1 MVQSQAAIFLPIG
14 KLAAAAGVGVETVR
28 FYQRRGLLG
37 TPSRADGIRRYG
49 SDDLRRLKFIRQAQ
63 TAGFTLKEIRELLD
77 LDDSEDRAR
86 AREMAKSRI
95 AALDEQMAALK
106 AARDSLLHLAQE
118 CGKGGSGP
126 CPILASF
133 DQSSRSRSR
142 R

>member
-37 TPSRADGIRRYG
+37 TPSRAGGIRRYG

-86 AREMAKSRI
+86 AREMARSRI

-106 AARDSLLHLAQE
+106 TARDSLLHLAQE
-118 CGKGGSGP
+118 CGKGGAGP

>member
-1 MVQSQAAIFLPIG
+1 MVQSQAPNFLPIG
-14 KLAAAAGVGVETVR
+14 RLAAAAGVGVETVR

-37 TPSRADGIRRYG
+37 TPSRADGIRRYD

-77 LDDSEDRAR
+77 LDDSQDRDR
-86 AREMAKSRI
+86 AREMARSRI

-106 AARDSLLHLAQE
+106 TARDSLVRLAQE
-118 CGKGGSGP
+118 CGKGGKGP

-133 DQSSRSRSR
+133 DQSSRSRSTR
-142 R
+142 